1 MISFGNL
8 TKKSKSRSDQEIEND
23 ELKNFYIKI
32 PNLKIE
38 STSTDNTVGRED
50 FKQKPKVHQRNL
62 CKMKEY
68 AKKVQKVLF
77 QEFAD

>member
-1 MISFGNL
+1 MIDNSDKYIYIPCWQSTIRVEIQLKRALISFENL

-38 STSTDNTVGRED
+38 STSTDNTVRRDD
-50 FKQKPKVHQRNL
+50 FK
-62 CKMKEY
+62 
-68 AKKVQKVLF
+68 
-77 QEFAD
+77 